1 MDKVFLIYDKQ
12 NYLNKD
18 EIIDGC
24 IFVREKIS
32 IMAFFF
38 TFFWLVYNK
47 LWKGVIFYITVSI
60 VISSISAVGS
70 IDQSVKAFVFL
81 CMSSY
86 FAIFS
91 SSIMQNKLIKNKYF
105 LKSIIY
111 ADSRESAL
119 SKLLLNLKIDN
130 LEINP
135 KTRSQS

>member
-12 NYLNKD
+12 NCLNKD
-18 EIIDGC
+18 AIIDEC
-24 IFVREKIS
+24 VFVREKIS

-47 LWKGVIFYITVSI
+47 LWKWMIFYITVSI
-60 VISSISAVGS
+60 VISCIGS
-70 IDQSVKAFVFL
+70 TGIIDQNIKAFVFL

-91 SSIMQNKLIKNKYF
+91 SSIMQNKLIKNKYS

-130 LEINP
+130 LEVNH
-135 KTRSQS
+135 KK

>member
-12 NYLNKD
+12 NCLNKD
-18 EIIDGC
+18 VIIDKC
-24 IFVREKIS
+24 VFVREKIS

-47 LWKGVIFYITVSI
+47 LWKWMIFYITVSI
-60 VISSISAVGS
+60 VVSCIGAIGI
-70 IDQSVKAFVFL
+70 IDHNVKAFVFL

-91 SSIMQNKLIKNKYF
+91 SSIMQDKLIKNKYS

-130 LEINP
+130 IEVNSKL
-135 KTRSQS
+135 